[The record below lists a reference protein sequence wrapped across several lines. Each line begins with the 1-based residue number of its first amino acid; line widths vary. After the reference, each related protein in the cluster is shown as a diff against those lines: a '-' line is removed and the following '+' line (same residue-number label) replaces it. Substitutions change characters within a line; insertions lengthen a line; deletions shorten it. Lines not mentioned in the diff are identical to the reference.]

1 MTFQKALTQLKEER
15 VLYTAMLEPLSLSIE
30 FFLKMGQLNS
40 KGRDK
45 VITKLI
51 EYLDKRGS

>member
-1 MTFQKALTQLKEER
+1 MTFKKALNQLKEER
-15 VLYTAMLEPLSLSIE
+15 RLYTDMLEPLSLSFE

-40 KGRDK
+40 QGRDK

-51 EYLDKRGS
+51 EYLDKRGA